1 VCFGRSGEYVTAA
14 VYRREA
20 LAAGDTVTGPAVIE
34 EYGATVP
41 LHPGYAARVDR
52 LGNLLVGVTGG
63 AAT

>member
-1 VCFGRSGEYVTAA
+1 VTAA